1 MGPGVLSHVLSKLP
15 KCKPDPDLLIGFDSA
30 DDAAVYRVSDEIAVV
45 QTVDFFPPMVEDPYT
60 FGKIAA
66 TNALSDV
73 YAMGGEVKTAMNIV
87 CFPQSWDINMLG
99 EILRGGSEKVI
110 EAGGVLVGGHSIN
123 DVDVK
128 YGLSVMGLV
137 HPDKIYANN
146 GGHPGDKLIIT
157 KQLGVGII
165 STAHRVGE
173 ATQEAMDKAIDSMT
187 TLNKYAAQCC
197 KKYDI
202 HGCTDITGFGFLGHL
217 HEMVDGKLSCRVYAD
232 KLPVF
237 PEALEYADEFLL
249 TARTLCDKTG
259 TVRIMDEVQSGYGRS
274 GKFFAHQWSGVKA
287 DIVSM
292 AKGIA
297 NGFPVGAII
306 ISPSIP
312 AKKGMLGTTFGG
324 SHLACAAAIAVA
336 DVIKDEALVENARLM
351 GDKII
356 EGIRG
361 TSGIKD
367 IRGRGLMIGID
378 LSVPQTEFRKVLR
391 EKYHIMTGLT
401 GQFTLRLLPPLVIGE
416 KEVDRF
422 VEAFRATAAELGM

>member
-1 MGPGVLSHVLSKLP
+1 MSKLP
-15 KCKPDPDLLIGFDSA
+15 KCKNDPNLLIGFDSA
-30 DDAAVYRVSDEIAVV
+30 DDAAVYKVSDDIGVI

-128 YGLSVMGLV
+128 YGLSVMGTV

-157 KQLGVGII
+157 KKLGVGII

-173 ATQEAMDKAIDSMT
+173 ATKEAMDAAIESMT
-187 TLNKYAAQCC
+187 SLNKYAAQCC

-217 HEMVDGKLSCRVYAD
+217 HEMVDGKLSCKVYAD
-232 KLPVF
+232 QLPVF

-249 TARTLCDKTG
+249 TAVAQQNRNHVGRHVKFDPD
-259 TVRIMDEVQSGYGRS
+259 ISFAMQEVMFDPQSSGGLLIVLGADQADALLEDIRELGVPAAIVGEMMEPS
-274 GKFFAHQWSGVKA
+274 GKEIYV
-287 DIVSM
+287 
-292 AKGIA
+292 
-297 NGFPVGAII
+297 
-306 ISPSIP
+306 
-312 AKKGMLGTTFGG
+312 TT
-324 SHLACAAAIAVA
+324 S
-336 DVIKDEALVENARLM
+336 K
-351 GDKII
+351 
-356 EGIRG
+356 
-361 TSGIKD
+361 
-367 IRGRGLMIGID
+367 
-378 LSVPQTEFRKVLR
+378 
-391 EKYHIMTGLT
+391 
-401 GQFTLRLLPPLVIGE
+401 
-416 KEVDRF
+416 
-422 VEAFRATAAELGM
+422 

>member
-15 KCKPDPDLLIGFDSA
+15 KCKYDPNLLIGFDSA
-30 DDAAVYRVSDEIAVV
+30 DDAAVYKVSDDIGVI

-128 YGLSVMGLV
+128 YGLSVMGVV

-157 KQLGVGII
+157 KRLGVGII

-173 ATQEAMDKAIDSMT
+173 ATQEAMDKAIESMT

-232 KLPVF
+232 KLPIF

-249 TARTLCDKTG
+249 TAVAQQNRNHVGRHVKFDPE
-259 TVRIMDEVQSGYGRS
+259 ISFAMQEVMFDPQSS
-274 GKFFAHQWSGVKA
+274 GGLLIVLPADQADDLLRDIQDMGV
-287 DIVSM
+287 
-292 AKGIA
+292 
-297 NGFPVGAII
+297 P
-306 ISPSIP
+306 
-312 AKKGMLGTTFGG
+312 
-324 SHLACAAAIAVA
+324 AAIVG
-336 DVIKDEALVENARLM
+336 EMMEP
-351 GDKII
+351 DKKEIYVT
-356 EGIRG
+356 
-361 TSGIKD
+361 TSK
-367 IRGRGLMIGID
+367 
-378 LSVPQTEFRKVLR
+378 
-391 EKYHIMTGLT
+391 
-401 GQFTLRLLPPLVIGE
+401 
-416 KEVDRF
+416 
-422 VEAFRATAAELGM
+422 

>member
-15 KCKPDPDLLIGFDSA
+15 KCKYDPNLLIGFDSA
-30 DDAAVYRVSDEIAVV
+30 DDAAVYKVSDDIGVI

-128 YGLSVMGLV
+128 YGLSVMGTV

-157 KQLGVGII
+157 KRLGVGII

-173 ATQEAMDKAIDSMT
+173 ATQEAMDAAIDSMT
-187 TLNKYAAQCC
+187 SLNKYAAQCC

-217 HEMVDGKLSCRVYAD
+217 HEMVDGKLSCKVFAD
-232 KLPVF
+232 QLPVF

-249 TARTLCDKTG
+249 TAVAQQNRNHVGRHVKF
-259 TVRIMDEVQSGYGRS
+259 DEDISFAMQEVMFDPQSSGGLLIVLPADQADSLLADIRELGVPSAIVGEMMEPS
-274 GKFFAHQWSGVKA
+274 GKEIYV
-287 DIVSM
+287 
-292 AKGIA
+292 
-297 NGFPVGAII
+297 
-306 ISPSIP
+306 
-312 AKKGMLGTTFGG
+312 TT
-324 SHLACAAAIAVA
+324 S
-336 DVIKDEALVENARLM
+336 K
-351 GDKII
+351 
-356 EGIRG
+356 
-361 TSGIKD
+361 
-367 IRGRGLMIGID
+367 
-378 LSVPQTEFRKVLR
+378 
-391 EKYHIMTGLT
+391 
-401 GQFTLRLLPPLVIGE
+401 
-416 KEVDRF
+416 
-422 VEAFRATAAELGM
+422 

>member
-15 KCKPDPDLLIGFDSA
+15 KCKFDPNLLIGFDSA
-30 DDAAVYRVSDEIAVV
+30 DDAAVYKVSDDIAVV
-45 QTVDFFPPMVEDPYT
+45 QTVDFFPPMVDDPYT

-157 KQLGVGII
+157 KKLGVGII

-173 ATQEAMDKAIDSMT
+173 ATKEAMDAAIESMT
-187 TLNKYAAQCC
+187 SLNKYAAQCC

-217 HEMVDGKLSCRVYAD
+217 HEMVDGKLSCKVYAD
-232 KLPVF
+232 QLPVF

-249 TARTLCDKTG
+249 TAVAQQNRNHVGRHVKFDPN
-259 TVRIMDEVQSGYGRS
+259 ISFAMQEVMFDPQSSGGLLIVLGADQADALLADIRELGVPAAIVGEMMEPS
-274 GKFFAHQWSGVKA
+274 GKEIYVTT
-287 DIVSM
+287 
-292 AKGIA
+292 
-297 NGFPVGAII
+297 
-306 ISPSIP
+306 SI
-312 AKKGMLGTTFGG
+312 
-324 SHLACAAAIAVA
+324 
-336 DVIKDEALVENARLM
+336 
-351 GDKII
+351 
-356 EGIRG
+356 
-361 TSGIKD
+361 
-367 IRGRGLMIGID
+367 
-378 LSVPQTEFRKVLR
+378 
-391 EKYHIMTGLT
+391 
-401 GQFTLRLLPPLVIGE
+401 
-416 KEVDRF
+416 
-422 VEAFRATAAELGM
+422 

>member
-1 MGPGVLSHVLSKLP
+1 MLSKLP
-15 KCKPDPDLLIGFDSA
+15 KCAPDPNLLIGFDSA
-30 DDAAVYRVSDEIAVV
+30 DDAAVYKVSDEIAVV

-66 TNALSDV
+66 TNALSDI

-146 GGHPGDKLIIT
+146 GGRPGDKLILT
-157 KQLGVGII
+157 KKLGVGII
-165 STAHRVGE
+165 STAFRVGE
-173 ATQEAMDKAIDSMT
+173 ASQEAMDQAVESMT
-187 TLNKYAAQCC
+187 SLNKYAAQCC

-249 TARTLCDKTG
+249 TSVAQQNRNHVGRHVKF
-259 TVRIMDEVQSGYGRS
+259 DEDISFAMQEVMFDPQSS
-274 GKFFAHQWSGVKA
+274 G
-287 DIVSM
+287 
-292 AKGIA
+292 
-297 NGFPVGAII
+297 
-306 ISPSIP
+306 
-312 AKKGMLGTTFGG
+312 
-324 SHLACAAAIAVA
+324 
-336 DVIKDEALVENARLM
+336 
-351 GDKII
+351 
-356 EGIRG
+356 
-361 TSGIKD
+361 
-367 IRGRGLMIGID
+367 GLMIVLPADQADALLADIQALG
-378 LSVPQTEFRKVLR
+378 VPAAIV
-391 EKYHIMTGLT
+391 
-401 GQFTLRLLPPLVIGE
+401 GE
-416 KEVDRF
+416 MLEPMQKEIYV
-422 VEAFRATAAELGM
+422 TTTKK

>member
-1 MGPGVLSHVLSKLP
+1 VLSKLP
-15 KCKPDPDLLIGFDSA
+15 KCAPDPNLLIGFDSA
-30 DDAAVYRVSDEIAVV
+30 DDAAVYKVSDEIAVV

-66 TNALSDV
+66 TNALSDI

-146 GGHPGDKLIIT
+146 GGHPGDKLILT
-157 KQLGVGII
+157 KKLGVGII
-165 STAHRVGE
+165 STAFRVGE
-173 ATQEAMDKAIDSMT
+173 ASQEAMDQAVESMT
-187 TLNKYAAQCC
+187 SLNKYAAQCC

-237 PEALEYADEFLL
+237 PEALAYADEFLL
-249 TARTLCDKTG
+249 TSVAQQNRNHVGRHVKF
-259 TVRIMDEVQSGYGRS
+259 DEDISFAMQEVMFDPQSS
-274 GKFFAHQWSGVKA
+274 G
-287 DIVSM
+287 
-292 AKGIA
+292 
-297 NGFPVGAII
+297 
-306 ISPSIP
+306 
-312 AKKGMLGTTFGG
+312 
-324 SHLACAAAIAVA
+324 
-336 DVIKDEALVENARLM
+336 
-351 GDKII
+351 
-356 EGIRG
+356 
-361 TSGIKD
+361 
-367 IRGRGLMIGID
+367 GLMIVLPADQADALLADIQALG
-378 LSVPQTEFRKVLR
+378 VPAAIV
-391 EKYHIMTGLT
+391 
-401 GQFTLRLLPPLVIGE
+401 GE
-416 KEVDRF
+416 MLEPMQKEIYV
-422 VEAFRATAAELGM
+422 TTTKK

>member
-1 MGPGVLSHVLSKLP
+1 MSKLP
-15 KCKPDPDLLIGFDSA
+15 KCKPDPNLLIGFDSA
-30 DDAAVYRVSDEIAVV
+30 DDAAVYKVSDEIAVV
-45 QTVDFFPPMVEDPYT
+45 QTVDFFPPMVEDPYL

-99 EILRGGSEKVI
+99 EILRGGSEMVI

-157 KQLGVGII
+157 KRLGVGII

-173 ATQEAMDKAIDSMT
+173 ATDEAMDKAIASMT

-217 HEMVDGKLSCRVYAD
+217 HEMVDGKLTCKVYAD
-232 KLPVF
+232 QLPVF

-249 TARTLCDKTG
+249 TAVAQQNRNHVG
-259 TVRIMDEVQSGYGRS
+259 RHVRFDPDISFAMQEVMYDPQSS
-274 GKFFAHQWSGVKA
+274 GGLLIVLPPDQADALLA
-287 DIVSM
+287 DIQALDVPS
-292 AKGIA
+292 AI
-297 NGFPVGAII
+297 VGEMMEPGSKEII
-306 ISPSIP
+306 V
-312 AKKGMLGTTFGG
+312 TT
-324 SHLACAAAIAVA
+324 SH
-336 DVIKDEALVENARLM
+336 
-351 GDKII
+351 
-356 EGIRG
+356 
-361 TSGIKD
+361 
-367 IRGRGLMIGID
+367 
-378 LSVPQTEFRKVLR
+378 Q
-391 EKYHIMTGLT
+391 
-401 GQFTLRLLPPLVIGE
+401 
-416 KEVDRF
+416 
-422 VEAFRATAAELGM
+422 

>member
-15 KCKPDPDLLIGFDSA
+15 KCKYDPNLLIGFDSA
-30 DDAAVYRVSDEIAVV
+30 DDAAVYKVSDDIGVI

-128 YGLSVMGLV
+128 YGLSVMGVV

-157 KQLGVGII
+157 KRLGVGII

-187 TLNKYAAQCC
+187 SLNKYAAQCC

-217 HEMVDGKLSCRVYAD
+217 HEMVDGKLSCKVYAD
-232 KLPVF
+232 QLPVF

-249 TARTLCDKTG
+249 TAVAQQNRNHVGRHVKF
-259 TVRIMDEVQSGYGRS
+259 DEDISFAMQEVMFDPQSS
-274 GKFFAHQWSGVKA
+274 GGLLIVLPA
-287 DIVSM
+287 DQ
-292 AKGIA
+292 AED
-297 NGFPVGAII
+297 
-306 ISPSIP
+306 
-312 AKKGMLGTTFGG
+312 L
-324 SHLACAAAIAVA
+324 L
-336 DVIKDEALVENARLM
+336 R
-351 GDKII
+351 
-356 EGIRG
+356 
-361 TSGIKD
+361 D
-367 IRGRGLMIGID
+367 IRALG
-378 LSVPQTEFRKVLR
+378 VPSAIV
-391 EKYHIMTGLT
+391 
-401 GQFTLRLLPPLVIGE
+401 GE
-416 KEVDRF
+416 MMEPDKKEIYV
-422 VEAFRATAAELGM
+422 TTSK

>member
-1 MGPGVLSHVLSKLP
+1 MP
-15 KCKPDPDLLIGFDSA
+15 KCKYDPNLLIGFDSA
-30 DDAAVYRVSDEIAVV
+30 DDAAVYKVSDDIGVI

-87 CFPQSWDINMLG
+87 CFPQNWDINMLG

-128 YGLSVMGLV
+128 YGLSVMGTV

-157 KQLGVGII
+157 KKLGVGII

-173 ATQEAMDKAIDSMT
+173 ATQESMDAAIDSMT
-187 TLNKYAAQCC
+187 SLNKYAAQCC

-217 HEMVDGKLSCRVYAD
+217 HEMVDGKLSCKVFAD
-232 KLPVF
+232 QLPVF

-249 TARTLCDKTG
+249 TAVAQQNRNHVGRHVKF
-259 TVRIMDEVQSGYGRS
+259 DEDISFAMQEVMFDPQSSGGLLIVLPADQADSLLADIRELGVPSAIVGEMMEPS
-274 GKFFAHQWSGVKA
+274 GKEIYV
-287 DIVSM
+287 
-292 AKGIA
+292 
-297 NGFPVGAII
+297 
-306 ISPSIP
+306 
-312 AKKGMLGTTFGG
+312 TT
-324 SHLACAAAIAVA
+324 S
-336 DVIKDEALVENARLM
+336 K
-351 GDKII
+351 
-356 EGIRG
+356 
-361 TSGIKD
+361 
-367 IRGRGLMIGID
+367 
-378 LSVPQTEFRKVLR
+378 
-391 EKYHIMTGLT
+391 
-401 GQFTLRLLPPLVIGE
+401 
-416 KEVDRF
+416 
-422 VEAFRATAAELGM
+422 

>member
-15 KCKPDPDLLIGFDSA
+15 KCKYDPNLLIGFDSA
-30 DDAAVYRVSDEIAVV
+30 DDAAVYKVSDDIGVI
-45 QTVDFFPPMVEDPYT
+45 QTVDFFPPMVDDPYT

-128 YGLSVMGLV
+128 YGLSVMGTV

-157 KQLGVGII
+157 KKLGVGII

-173 ATQEAMDKAIDSMT
+173 ATQEAMDAAIDSMT
-187 TLNKYAAQCC
+187 SLNKYAAQCC
-197 KKYDI
+197 KNYDI

-217 HEMVDGKLSCRVYAD
+217 HEMVDGKLSCKVFAD
-232 KLPVF
+232 QLPVF

-249 TARTLCDKTG
+249 TAVAQQNRNHVGRHVKF
-259 TVRIMDEVQSGYGRS
+259 DEDISFAMQEVMFDPQSS
-274 GKFFAHQWSGVKA
+274 GGLLIVLPA
-287 DIVSM
+287 DQ
-292 AKGIA
+292 
-297 NGFPVGAII
+297 
-306 ISPSIP
+306 
-312 AKKGMLGTTFGG
+312 
-324 SHLACAAAIAVA
+324 A
-336 DVIKDEALVENARLM
+336 DDLLR
-351 GDKII
+351 
-356 EGIRG
+356 
-361 TSGIKD
+361 D
-367 IRGRGLMIGID
+367 IRALGIP
-378 LSVPQTEFRKVLR
+378 SAIV
-391 EKYHIMTGLT
+391 
-401 GQFTLRLLPPLVIGE
+401 GE
-416 KEVDRF
+416 MMEPGGKEIYV
-422 VEAFRATAAELGM
+422 TTSNK

>member
-15 KCKPDPDLLIGFDSA
+15 KCKFDPNLLIGFDSA
-30 DDAAVYRVSDEIAVV
+30 DDAAVYKVSDDIGVI
-45 QTVDFFPPMVEDPYT
+45 QTVDFFPPMVEDPYI

-128 YGLSVMGLV
+128 YGLSVMGVV

-157 KQLGVGII
+157 KKLGVGII

-173 ATQEAMDKAIDSMT
+173 ATQEAMDQAIESMT
-187 TLNKYAAQCC
+187 SLNKYAAQCC
-197 KKYDI
+197 KKYDV

-217 HEMVDGKLSCRVYAD
+217 HEMVDGKLTCKVYAD

-249 TARTLCDKTG
+249 TAVAQQNRNHVG
-259 TVRIMDEVQSGYGRS
+259 RHVQFDEDISFAMQEVMFDPQSS
-274 GKFFAHQWSGVKA
+274 GGLLIVLPADQADSLLA
-287 DIVSM
+287 DIQALGVPS
-292 AKGIA
+292 AI
-297 NGFPVGAII
+297 VGEMMEPGRKEI
-306 ISPSIP
+306 
-312 AKKGMLGTTFGG
+312 
-324 SHLACAAAIAVA
+324 
-336 DVIKDEALVENARLM
+336 LVTNS
-351 GDKII
+351 K
-356 EGIRG
+356 
-361 TSGIKD
+361 
-367 IRGRGLMIGID
+367 
-378 LSVPQTEFRKVLR
+378 
-391 EKYHIMTGLT
+391 
-401 GQFTLRLLPPLVIGE
+401 
-416 KEVDRF
+416 
-422 VEAFRATAAELGM
+422 

>member
-1 MGPGVLSHVLSKLP
+1 MSKLP
-15 KCKPDPDLLIGFDSA
+15 KCKYDPNLLIGFDSA
-30 DDAAVYRVSDEIAVV
+30 DDAAVYKVSDDIAVV

-87 CFPQSWDINMLG
+87 CFPQNWDINMLG

-157 KQLGVGII
+157 KRLGVGII

-173 ATQEAMDKAIDSMT
+173 ATQEAMDQAIESMT
-187 TLNKYAAQCC
+187 SLNKYAAQCC

-217 HEMVDGKLSCRVYAD
+217 HEMVDGKLSCKVYAD
-232 KLPVF
+232 QLPIF

-249 TARTLCDKTG
+249 TAVAQQNRNHVGRHVRFDKD
-259 TVRIMDEVQSGYGRS
+259 ISFAMQEVMFDPQSS
-274 GKFFAHQWSGVKA
+274 GGLLIVLPPDQADALLA
-287 DIVSM
+287 DIQALGVPS
-292 AKGIA
+292 AI
-297 NGFPVGAII
+297 VGEMMEPMGKEII
-306 ISPSIP
+306 VTNLN
-312 AKKGMLGTTFGG
+312 K
-324 SHLACAAAIAVA
+324 
-336 DVIKDEALVENARLM
+336 
-351 GDKII
+351 
-356 EGIRG
+356 
-361 TSGIKD
+361 
-367 IRGRGLMIGID
+367 
-378 LSVPQTEFRKVLR
+378 
-391 EKYHIMTGLT
+391 
-401 GQFTLRLLPPLVIGE
+401 
-416 KEVDRF
+416 
-422 VEAFRATAAELGM
+422 

>member
-1 MGPGVLSHVLSKLP
+1 MSKLP
-15 KCKPDPDLLIGFDSA
+15 KCKYDPNLLIGFDSA
-30 DDAAVYRVSDEIAVV
+30 DDAAVYKVSDEIAVV
-45 QTVDFFPPMVEDPYT
+45 QTVDFFPPMVDDPYT

-87 CFPQSWDINMLG
+87 CFPQNWDINMLG

-157 KQLGVGII
+157 KRLGVGII

-173 ATQEAMDKAIDSMT
+173 ATQEAMDQAIESMT
-187 TLNKYAAQCC
+187 SLNKYAAQCC

-217 HEMVDGKLSCRVYAD
+217 HEMVDGKLSCKVYAD
-232 KLPVF
+232 QLPVF

-249 TARTLCDKTG
+249 TAVAQQNRNHVGRHVRFDKD
-259 TVRIMDEVQSGYGRS
+259 ISFAMQEVMFDPQSS
-274 GKFFAHQWSGVKA
+274 GGLLIVLPPEQADALLA
-287 DIVSM
+287 DIRALDV
-292 AKGIA
+292 
-297 NGFPVGAII
+297 P
-306 ISPSIP
+306 
-312 AKKGMLGTTFGG
+312 
-324 SHLACAAAIAVA
+324 AAIVG
-336 DVIKDEALVENARLM
+336 EMMEPM
-351 GDKII
+351 GKEII
-356 EGIRG
+356 V
-361 TSGIKD
+361 TNSNK
-367 IRGRGLMIGID
+367 
-378 LSVPQTEFRKVLR
+378 
-391 EKYHIMTGLT
+391 
-401 GQFTLRLLPPLVIGE
+401 
-416 KEVDRF
+416 
-422 VEAFRATAAELGM
+422 

>member
-1 MGPGVLSHVLSKLP
+1 MSKLP
-15 KCKPDPDLLIGFDSA
+15 KCKHDPDLLIGFDSA
-30 DDAAVYRVSDEIAVV
+30 DDAAVYRVSPDVGVI
-45 QTVDFFPPMVEDPYT
+45 QTVDFFPPMVDDPYT

-128 YGLSVMGLV
+128 YGLSVMGVV

-157 KQLGVGII
+157 KRLGVGII

-173 ATQEAMDKAIDSMT
+173 ATEEAMDKAIESMT
-187 TLNKYAAQCC
+187 SLNKYAAQCC

-232 KLPVF
+232 QLPVF

-249 TARTLCDKTG
+249 TAVAQQNRNHVGRHVKFDPD
-259 TVRIMDEVQSGYGRS
+259 ISFAMQEVMFDPQSS
-274 GKFFAHQWSGVKA
+274 GGLLIVLPADQADALLA
-287 DIVSM
+287 DIQALGVPS
-292 AKGIA
+292 AI
-297 NGFPVGAII
+297 VGE
-306 ISPSIP
+306 
-312 AKKGMLGTTFGG
+312 MLEPGPKEILVTT
-324 SHLACAAAIAVA
+324 LN
-336 DVIKDEALVENARLM
+336 K
-351 GDKII
+351 
-356 EGIRG
+356 
-361 TSGIKD
+361 
-367 IRGRGLMIGID
+367 
-378 LSVPQTEFRKVLR
+378 
-391 EKYHIMTGLT
+391 
-401 GQFTLRLLPPLVIGE
+401 
-416 KEVDRF
+416 
-422 VEAFRATAAELGM
+422 

>member
-1 MGPGVLSHVLSKLP
+1 MSKLP
-15 KCKPDPDLLIGFDSA
+15 KCKYDPNLLIGFDSA
-30 DDAAVYRVSDEIAVV
+30 DDAAVYKVSDEIAVV
-45 QTVDFFPPMVEDPYT
+45 QTVDFFPPMVDDPYT

-87 CFPQSWDINMLG
+87 CFPQNWDINMLG

-157 KQLGVGII
+157 KRLGVGII

-173 ATQEAMDKAIDSMT
+173 ATQEAMDQAIESMT
-187 TLNKYAAQCC
+187 SLNKYAAQCC

-217 HEMVDGKLSCRVYAD
+217 HEMVDGKLSCKVYAD
-232 KLPVF
+232 QLPVF

-249 TARTLCDKTG
+249 TAVAQQNRNHVGRHVRFDKD
-259 TVRIMDEVQSGYGRS
+259 ISFAMQEVMFDPQSS
-274 GKFFAHQWSGVKA
+274 GGLLIVLPPEQADALLA
-287 DIVSM
+287 DIR
-292 AKGIA
+292 A
-297 NGFPVGAII
+297 
-306 ISPSIP
+306 
-312 AKKGMLGTTFGG
+312 LGVP
-324 SHLACAAAIAVA
+324 AAIVGEMMEP
-336 DVIKDEALVENARLM
+336 IGKE
-351 GDKII
+351 II
-356 EGIRG
+356 V
-361 TSGIKD
+361 TNSNK
-367 IRGRGLMIGID
+367 
-378 LSVPQTEFRKVLR
+378 
-391 EKYHIMTGLT
+391 
-401 GQFTLRLLPPLVIGE
+401 
-416 KEVDRF
+416 
-422 VEAFRATAAELGM
+422 

>member
-1 MGPGVLSHVLSKLP
+1 LGPGVLSHVLSKLP
-15 KCKPDPDLLIGFDSA
+15 KCKYDPNLLIGFDSA
-30 DDAAVYRVSDEIAVV
+30 DDAAVYKVSDEIGVI

-128 YGLSVMGLV
+128 YGLSVMGTV

-157 KQLGVGII
+157 KKLGVGII

-173 ATQEAMDKAIDSMT
+173 ATQEAMDQAIESMT
-187 TLNKYAAQCC
+187 SLNKYAAQCC

-217 HEMVDGKLSCRVYAD
+217 HEMVDGKLSCKVYAD
-232 KLPVF
+232 QLPVF

-249 TARTLCDKTG
+249 TAVAQQNRNHVGRHVLF
-259 TVRIMDEVQSGYGRS
+259 DEDISFAMQEVMFDPQSS
-274 GKFFAHQWSGVKA
+274 GGLLIVLPADQADNLLA
-287 DIVSM
+287 DIRALGVPS
-292 AKGIA
+292 AI
-297 NGFPVGAII
+297 VGEMMEPGKKEII
-306 ISPSIP
+306 VTNSN
-312 AKKGMLGTTFGG
+312 K
-324 SHLACAAAIAVA
+324 
-336 DVIKDEALVENARLM
+336 
-351 GDKII
+351 
-356 EGIRG
+356 
-361 TSGIKD
+361 
-367 IRGRGLMIGID
+367 
-378 LSVPQTEFRKVLR
+378 
-391 EKYHIMTGLT
+391 
-401 GQFTLRLLPPLVIGE
+401 
-416 KEVDRF
+416 
-422 VEAFRATAAELGM
+422 

>member
-15 KCKPDPDLLIGFDSA
+15 KCKYDPNLLIGFDSA
-30 DDAAVYRVSDEIAVV
+30 DDAAVYKVSDDIGVI
-45 QTVDFFPPMVEDPYT
+45 QTVDFFPPMVDDPYT

-128 YGLSVMGLV
+128 YGLSVMGTV

-157 KQLGVGII
+157 KRLGVGII

-173 ATQEAMDKAIDSMT
+173 ATKEAMDAAIDSMT
-187 TLNKYAAQCC
+187 SLNKYAAQCC

-217 HEMVDGKLSCRVYAD
+217 HEMVDGKLSCKVFAD
-232 KLPVF
+232 QLPVF

-249 TARTLCDKTG
+249 TAVAQQNRNHVGRHVKF
-259 TVRIMDEVQSGYGRS
+259 DEDISFAMQEVMFDPQSS
-274 GKFFAHQWSGVKA
+274 GGLLIVLPADQADSLLA
-287 DIVSM
+287 DI
-292 AKGIA
+292 
-297 NGFPVGAII
+297 
-306 ISPSIP
+306 
-312 AKKGMLGTTFGG
+312 
-324 SHLACAAAIAVA
+324 
-336 DVIKDEALVENARLM
+336 R
-351 GDKII
+351 
-356 EGIRG
+356 
-361 TSGIKD
+361 
-367 IRGRGLMIGID
+367 
-378 LSVPQTEFRKVLR
+378 
-391 EKYHIMTGLT
+391 
-401 GQFTLRLLPPLVIGE
+401 
-416 KEVDRF
+416 
-422 VEAFRATAAELGM
+422 ELGIPSAIVGEMMEPNGKEIYVTTSNK

>member
-1 MGPGVLSHVLSKLP
+1 M
-15 KCKPDPDLLIGFDSA
+15 LIGFDSA
-30 DDAAVYRVSDEIAVV
+30 DDAAVYKVSDEIAVV

-66 TNALSDV
+66 TNALSDI

-137 HPDKIYANN
+137 HPEKIYANN
-146 GGHPGDKLIIT
+146 GGHPGDKLILT
-157 KQLGVGII
+157 KKLGVGII
-165 STAHRVGE
+165 STAFRVGE
-173 ATQEAMDKAIDSMT
+173 ASQEAMDQAVESMT
-187 TLNKYAAQCC
+187 SLNKYAAQCC

-249 TARTLCDKTG
+249 TSVAQQNRNHVGRHVKF
-259 TVRIMDEVQSGYGRS
+259 DEDISFAMQEVMFDPQSS
-274 GKFFAHQWSGVKA
+274 G
-287 DIVSM
+287 
-292 AKGIA
+292 
-297 NGFPVGAII
+297 
-306 ISPSIP
+306 
-312 AKKGMLGTTFGG
+312 
-324 SHLACAAAIAVA
+324 
-336 DVIKDEALVENARLM
+336 
-351 GDKII
+351 
-356 EGIRG
+356 
-361 TSGIKD
+361 
-367 IRGRGLMIGID
+367 GLMIVLPADQADALLADIQALG
-378 LSVPQTEFRKVLR
+378 VPAAIV
-391 EKYHIMTGLT
+391 
-401 GQFTLRLLPPLVIGE
+401 GE
-416 KEVDRF
+416 MLEPMQKEIYV
-422 VEAFRATAAELGM
+422 TTTKK

>member
-1 MGPGVLSHVLSKLP
+1 MLSKLP
-15 KCKPDPDLLIGFDSA
+15 KCKYDPNLLIGFDSA
-30 DDAAVYRVSDEIAVV
+30 DDAAVYKVSDDIGVI

-128 YGLSVMGLV
+128 YGLSVMGVV

-157 KQLGVGII
+157 KRLGVGII

-173 ATQEAMDKAIDSMT
+173 ATQKAMDAAIESMT
-187 TLNKYAAQCC
+187 SLNKYAAECC

-217 HEMVDGKLSCRVYAD
+217 HEMVDGKLSCKVYAD
-232 KLPVF
+232 QLPVF

-249 TARTLCDKTG
+249 TAVAQQNRNHVG
-259 TVRIMDEVQSGYGRS
+259 RHVQFDEDISFAMQEVMFDPQSS
-274 GKFFAHQWSGVKA
+274 GGLLIVLPADQAENLLA
-287 DIVSM
+287 DIRALGVPS
-292 AKGIA
+292 AI
-297 NGFPVGAII
+297 VGEMMEPGRKEII
-306 ISPSIP
+306 VTNSN
-312 AKKGMLGTTFGG
+312 K
-324 SHLACAAAIAVA
+324 
-336 DVIKDEALVENARLM
+336 
-351 GDKII
+351 
-356 EGIRG
+356 
-361 TSGIKD
+361 
-367 IRGRGLMIGID
+367 
-378 LSVPQTEFRKVLR
+378 
-391 EKYHIMTGLT
+391 
-401 GQFTLRLLPPLVIGE
+401 
-416 KEVDRF
+416 
-422 VEAFRATAAELGM
+422 

>member
-15 KCKPDPDLLIGFDSA
+15 KCKYDPNLLIGFDSA
-30 DDAAVYRVSDEIAVV
+30 DDAAVYKVSDDIGVI
-45 QTVDFFPPMVEDPYT
+45 QTVDFFPPMVDDPYT

-128 YGLSVMGLV
+128 YGLSVMGTV

-157 KQLGVGII
+157 KRLGVGII

-173 ATQEAMDKAIDSMT
+173 ATKEAMDAAIDSMT
-187 TLNKYAAQCC
+187 SLNKYAAQCC

-217 HEMVDGKLSCRVYAD
+217 HEMVDGKLSCKVFAD
-232 KLPVF
+232 QLPVF

-249 TARTLCDKTG
+249 TAVAQQNRNHVGRHVKF
-259 TVRIMDEVQSGYGRS
+259 DEDISFAMQEVMFDPQSS
-274 GKFFAHQWSGVKA
+274 GGLLIVLPADQADSLLA
-287 DIVSM
+287 DI
-292 AKGIA
+292 
-297 NGFPVGAII
+297 
-306 ISPSIP
+306 
-312 AKKGMLGTTFGG
+312 
-324 SHLACAAAIAVA
+324 
-336 DVIKDEALVENARLM
+336 R
-351 GDKII
+351 
-356 EGIRG
+356 
-361 TSGIKD
+361 
-367 IRGRGLMIGID
+367 
-378 LSVPQTEFRKVLR
+378 
-391 EKYHIMTGLT
+391 
-401 GQFTLRLLPPLVIGE
+401 
-416 KEVDRF
+416 
-422 VEAFRATAAELGM
+422 ELGVPSAIVGEMMEPNGKEIYVTTSNK

>member
-1 MGPGVLSHVLSKLP
+1 LSKLP
-15 KCKPDPDLLIGFDSA
+15 KCKYDPNLLIGFDSA
-30 DDAAVYRVSDEIAVV
+30 DDAAVYKVSDDIAVV

-87 CFPQSWDINMLG
+87 CFPQNWDINMLG

-157 KQLGVGII
+157 KRLGVGII

-173 ATQEAMDKAIDSMT
+173 ATQEAMDQAIESMT
-187 TLNKYAAQCC
+187 SLNKYAAQCC

-217 HEMVDGKLSCRVYAD
+217 HEMVDGKLSCKVYAD
-232 KLPVF
+232 QLPIF

-249 TARTLCDKTG
+249 TAVAQQNRNHVGRHVRFDKD
-259 TVRIMDEVQSGYGRS
+259 ISFAMQEVMFDPQSS
-274 GKFFAHQWSGVKA
+274 GGLLIVLPPDQADALLA
-287 DIVSM
+287 DIQALGVPS
-292 AKGIA
+292 AI
-297 NGFPVGAII
+297 VGEMMEPMGKEII
-306 ISPSIP
+306 VTNLN
-312 AKKGMLGTTFGG
+312 K
-324 SHLACAAAIAVA
+324 
-336 DVIKDEALVENARLM
+336 
-351 GDKII
+351 
-356 EGIRG
+356 
-361 TSGIKD
+361 
-367 IRGRGLMIGID
+367 
-378 LSVPQTEFRKVLR
+378 
-391 EKYHIMTGLT
+391 
-401 GQFTLRLLPPLVIGE
+401 
-416 KEVDRF
+416 
-422 VEAFRATAAELGM
+422 

>member
-1 MGPGVLSHVLSKLP
+1 MSKLP
-15 KCKPDPDLLIGFDSA
+15 KCKPDPNLLIGFDSA
-30 DDAAVYRVSDEIAVV
+30 DDAAVYKVSDEIAVV
-45 QTVDFFPPMVEDPYT
+45 QTVDFFPPMVEDPYL

-99 EILRGGSEKVI
+99 EILRGGSEMVI

-157 KQLGVGII
+157 KRLGVGII

-173 ATQEAMDKAIDSMT
+173 ATDEAMDKAIESMT

-217 HEMVDGKLSCRVYAD
+217 HEMVDGKLTCKVYAD
-232 KLPVF
+232 RLPVF

-249 TARTLCDKTG
+249 TAVAQQNRNHVGRHVRFDPDISFAMQEVMCDP
-259 TVRIMDEVQSGYGRS
+259 QSS
-274 GKFFAHQWSGVKA
+274 GGLLIVLPPDQADALLA
-287 DIVSM
+287 DIQ
-292 AKGIA
+292 A
-297 NGFPVGAII
+297 
-306 ISPSIP
+306 
-312 AKKGMLGTTFGG
+312 LGVP
-324 SHLACAAAIAVA
+324 AAIVGEMMEPGS
-336 DVIKDEALVENARLM
+336 KE
-351 GDKII
+351 II
-356 EGIRG
+356 VT
-361 TSGIKD
+361 TSNK
-367 IRGRGLMIGID
+367 
-378 LSVPQTEFRKVLR
+378 
-391 EKYHIMTGLT
+391 
-401 GQFTLRLLPPLVIGE
+401 
-416 KEVDRF
+416 
-422 VEAFRATAAELGM
+422 

>member
-15 KCKPDPDLLIGFDSA
+15 KCKYDPNLLIGFDSA
-30 DDAAVYRVSDEIAVV
+30 DDAAVYKVSDDIGVI

-128 YGLSVMGLV
+128 YGLSVMGTV

-157 KQLGVGII
+157 KRLGVGII

-173 ATQEAMDKAIDSMT
+173 ATQEAMDKAIESMT
-187 TLNKYAAQCC
+187 SLNKYAAECC

-217 HEMVDGKLSCRVYAD
+217 HEMVDGKLSCKVYAD
-232 KLPVF
+232 QLPVF

-249 TARTLCDKTG
+249 TAVAQQNRNHVG
-259 TVRIMDEVQSGYGRS
+259 RHIQFDEDISFAMQEVMFDPQSS
-274 GKFFAHQWSGVKA
+274 GGLLIVLPADQADSLLA
-287 DIVSM
+287 DIQALGVPS
-292 AKGIA
+292 AI
-297 NGFPVGAII
+297 VGEMMEPGRKEII
-306 ISPSIP
+306 VTNSN
-312 AKKGMLGTTFGG
+312 K
-324 SHLACAAAIAVA
+324 
-336 DVIKDEALVENARLM
+336 
-351 GDKII
+351 
-356 EGIRG
+356 
-361 TSGIKD
+361 
-367 IRGRGLMIGID
+367 
-378 LSVPQTEFRKVLR
+378 
-391 EKYHIMTGLT
+391 
-401 GQFTLRLLPPLVIGE
+401 
-416 KEVDRF
+416 
-422 VEAFRATAAELGM
+422 

>member
-15 KCKPDPDLLIGFDSA
+15 KCKYDPDLLIGFDSA
-30 DDAAVYRVSDEIAVV
+30 DDAAVYRVSDDIAVV

-157 KQLGVGII
+157 KRLGVGII

-173 ATQEAMDKAIDSMT
+173 ATQEAMDKAIESMT

-249 TARTLCDKTG
+249 TAVAQQNRNHVGRHVKF
-259 TVRIMDEVQSGYGRS
+259 DEDISFAMQEVMFDPQSS
-274 GKFFAHQWSGVKA
+274 GGLLIVLPADQADNLLKDILDMGV
-287 DIVSM
+287 
-292 AKGIA
+292 
-297 NGFPVGAII
+297 P
-306 ISPSIP
+306 
-312 AKKGMLGTTFGG
+312 
-324 SHLACAAAIAVA
+324 AAIVGEMMAP
-336 DVIKDEALVENARLM
+336 D
-351 GDKII
+351 
-356 EGIRG
+356 
-361 TSGIKD
+361 
-367 IRGRGLMIGID
+367 
-378 LSVPQTEFRKVLR
+378 RKEIYVTNS
-391 EKYHIMTGLT
+391 K
-401 GQFTLRLLPPLVIGE
+401 
-416 KEVDRF
+416 
-422 VEAFRATAAELGM
+422 

>member
-1 MGPGVLSHVLSKLP
+1 MLSKLP
-15 KCKPDPDLLIGFDSA
+15 KCKYDPNLLIGFDSA
-30 DDAAVYRVSDEIAVV
+30 DDAAVYKVSDDIGVI
-45 QTVDFFPPMVEDPYT
+45 QTVDFFPPMVDDPYT

-128 YGLSVMGLV
+128 YGLSVMGVV

-157 KQLGVGII
+157 KRLGVGII

-173 ATQEAMDKAIDSMT
+173 ATQEAMDKAIESMT
-187 TLNKYAAQCC
+187 SLNKYAAQCC

-217 HEMVDGKLSCRVYAD
+217 HEMVDGKLSCKVYAD
-232 KLPVF
+232 QLPVF

-249 TARTLCDKTG
+249 TAVAQQNRNHVGRHVKFDPD
-259 TVRIMDEVQSGYGRS
+259 ISFAMQEVMFDPQSS
-274 GKFFAHQWSGVKA
+274 GGLLIVLPADQAERLLA
-287 DIVSM
+287 DIQALGVPS
-292 AKGIA
+292 AI
-297 NGFPVGAII
+297 VGEMMEPGPKEII
-306 ISPSIP
+306 VTNS
-312 AKKGMLGTTFGG
+312 K
-324 SHLACAAAIAVA
+324 
-336 DVIKDEALVENARLM
+336 
-351 GDKII
+351 
-356 EGIRG
+356 
-361 TSGIKD
+361 
-367 IRGRGLMIGID
+367 
-378 LSVPQTEFRKVLR
+378 
-391 EKYHIMTGLT
+391 
-401 GQFTLRLLPPLVIGE
+401 
-416 KEVDRF
+416 
-422 VEAFRATAAELGM
+422 